1 VSQVKSTGGDGPEN
15 FFCTAYLDQAC
26 SDEQDPRYLDAT
38 SASESSDSESS
49 DSLAPAPVAA
59 PARAA
64 GSKRPAATPAT
75 ARRGRASP
83 ATPGAATQAEQR
95 LKEATARAR
104 QAQVPSSARTR
115 EAKKTWLARHVL
127 GVRAATLGKR
137 LVEVD
142 GDGAC
147 QFRAL
152 QAAVANP
159 AGGLDADGPADAT
172 ETSFKLRQRV
182 VDHLEANKEVFAG
195 FVPGPW
201 ASYVRA
207 MRKQGTWGDHCTLLV
222 AADLLGIR
230 VKVLKEGSVLEVEP
244 QRPTVAVRE
253 TIWVCLEGEKHY
265 DALIPRTRTKQPKF
279 E

>member
-1 VSQVKSTGGDGPEN
+1 MSQVKSTGGDGPAK

-26 SDEQDPRYLDAT
+26 TDPQDPRCLDET
-38 SASESSDSESS
+38 SESSDSESS
-49 DSLAPAPVAA
+49 DSPAPAPVPA

-83 ATPGAATQAEQR
+83 ATPGTATHAEQR
-95 LKEATARAR
+95 LKEATARAQ
-104 QAQVPSSARTR
+104 QAQAPISARTR
-115 EAKKTWLARHVL
+115 DAKKKWLARHVL
-127 GVRAATLGKR
+127 GVRAAMLGKR

-159 AGGLDADGPADAT
+159 AGGLDTDGPADAT
-172 ETSFKLRQRV
+172 ETSFELRQRV
-182 VDHLEANKEVFAG
+182 VDHLEANKDVFAG
-195 FVPGPW
+195 FVPAPW

-230 VKVLKEGSVLEVEP
+230 VQVLKEGAILEVEP
-244 QRPTVAVRE
+244 RPGQAVQE

-265 DALIPRTRTKQPKF
+265 DALVPRTRTKQPKF